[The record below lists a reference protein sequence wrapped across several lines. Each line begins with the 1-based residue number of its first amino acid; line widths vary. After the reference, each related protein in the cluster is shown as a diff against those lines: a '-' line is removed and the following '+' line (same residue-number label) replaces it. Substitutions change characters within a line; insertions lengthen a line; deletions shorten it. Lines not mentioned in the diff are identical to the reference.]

1 MEIRETMSEQL
12 WRMTREKAFE
22 MVKKAMA
29 RARIKERAASEQW
42 RPSRGSEYWYVNDAG
57 LVDNNR
63 WDGDRFDVG
72 RGDMGNIFR
81 TKQEAEQARDGIKE
95 YLRRFHKTSSAA

>member
-1 MEIRETMSEQL
+1 MEIIETMSEQL

-22 MVKKAMA
+22 MVKKAIV
-29 RARIKERAASEQW
+29 RARIKERAVSEQW
-42 RPSRGSEYWYVNDAG
+42 RPSLGSEYWYVNDAG

-63 WDGDRFDVG
+63 WDGDRFDAG
-72 RGDMGNIFR
+72 RWDMGNIFR
-81 TKQEAEQARDGIKE
+81 TQQEAEQARDGIKE

>member
-1 MEIRETMSEQL
+1 MEIIETMSEQL

-22 MVKKAMA
+22 MVKKAIV

-42 RPSRGSEYWYVNDAG
+42 RPSLGSEYWYVNDAG

-63 WDGDRFDVG
+63 WDGDRFDAG
-72 RGDMGNIFR
+72 RWDMGNIFR

>member
-42 RPSRGSEYWYVNDAG
+42 RPSIGSEYWYVNDAG

-81 TKQEAEQARDGIKE
+81 TKQEAEQARDGIK
-95 YLRRFHKTSSAA
+95 LDDQVLCS